1 MEFAVKPIA
10 RSDLSRVNLRCLP
23 DGGRIEKLFDQQG
36 TIGIAAWENNKCVGT
51 LWFYAVAAPDFTNL
65 CCHPLGGWRETD
77 WKTPLLRG
85 TSASDKGK
93 CLGLSCFHVG
103 RTMQTIPSDEPD
115 PSYFGK
121 GIGRALCQ
129 EALTFARK
137 SSLSAVLAHGGPHQI
152 RSYAVWAGQLP
163 TTAYQKLGFRILEH
177 VSYSKRHERTDVW
190 DCPPFVHEEIGQ
202 ALADGIPEEQIAI
215 SLVAREFS

>member
-23 DGGRIEKLFDQQG
+23 DGGRLERLFRQQG
-36 TIGIAAWENNKCVGT
+36 TIGIAAWENDRCVGT
-51 LWFYAVAAPDFTNL
+51 LWFYVVAAPDFTNP
-65 CCHPLGGWRETD
+65 CCPPWAGWHAPD
-77 WKTPLLRG
+77 WRAPIFTQAL
-85 TSASDKGK
+85 ASDKVR

-103 RTMQTIPSDEPD
+103 RTMQTIASDEPD

-137 SSLSAVLAHGGPHQI
+137 SSLSAILAHGAPHQI

-163 TTAYQKLGFRILEH
+163 TTAYQKLGFRTLQR
-177 VSYSKRHERTDVW
+177 VPYSQRHERTDVW
-190 DCPPFVHEEIGQ
+190 DCPPFVHEEIERV
-202 ALADGIPEEQIAI
+202 LADDLPEEQIAC
-215 SLVAREFS
+215 SLVAKEFS